1 MKANRSVEEI
11 KGFEELVKEV
21 LSGIPFAVESQRTA
35 AEKNI
40 NRLYSTYEDDLYNGE
55 LRKYCKVLKQ
65 RGAIIPSS
73 EKEIIEKL
81 LGGNDMRVSV
91 PNTVKDVKVR
101 VTNIEAVNSANN
113 KQLNEIVDEETPV
126 EPVVNSI
133 ESVASSED
141 IEKYMQNDDGDKFTI
156 GDAINVETPVVE
168 TEPSQEI
175 VDEEDDLINFIET
188 NKSPVDEIIELSE
201 ESKKKAMALMEETNK
216 AASAEPVM
224 DFIPEENQQFSAEE
238 LETQF
243 KEAEAARKAD
253 EEANILRL
261 KKLEEEA
268 AAKVQKDSIAEETV
282 DVEEEVKPSSKTKK
296 KSKFGWIK
304 PAAKIVGFIGGGFL
318 AGFATSEI
326 LGRKS
331 SD

>member
-11 KGFEELVKEV
+11 KGFEKLVKEV

-40 NRLYSTYEDDLYNGE
+40 NRLYITYEDDLYNGE

-73 EKEIIEKL
+73 EKEIVEKL

-126 EPVVNSI
+126 EPVVNST
-133 ESVASSED
+133 ELVASSED

-168 TEPSQEI
+168 SEPSQEI

-201 ESKKKAMALMEETNK
+201 ESKNKAMVLMEETNK
-216 AASAEPVM
+216 AASAEPIM
-224 DFIPEENQQFSAEE
+224 DFIPEENQKFSAEE
-238 LETQF
+238 LEAQF
-243 KEAEAARKAD
+243 KEAEAARKREV
-253 EEANILRL
+253 EE
-261 KKLEEEA
+261 
-268 AAKVQKDSIAEETV
+268 AAKVQKDSITEETV
-282 DVEEEVKPSSKTKK
+282 DVKEEVKSSSSKTKK
-296 KSKFGWIK
+296 KNKFGWIK

>member
-40 NRLYSTYEDDLYNGE
+40 NRLYVTYEDDLYNGE

-113 KQLNEIVDEETPV
+113 KQLNEIADEETPV
-126 EPVVNSI
+126 EPVVNST

-141 IEKYMQNDDGDKFTI
+141 IEKYMQNDDSDKFTI
-156 GDAINVETPVVE
+156 GDAVNVETPVVE

-238 LETQF
+238 LEAQF
-243 KEAEAARKAD
+243 KEAARKRA
-253 EEANILRL
+253 A
-261 KKLEEEA
+261 EEES

-282 DVEEEVKPSSKTKK
+282 DVKEEVKSSSSKTKK
-296 KSKFGWIK
+296 KNKFGWIK

-331 SD
+331 SN

>member
-40 NRLYSTYEDDLYNGE
+40 NRLYVTYEDDLYNGE

-73 EKEIIEKL
+73 EKEIVEKL

-126 EPVVNSI
+126 EPVINST

-175 VDEEDDLINFIET
+175 VNEEDDLINFIET

-238 LETQF
+238 LEAQF
-243 KEAEAARKAD
+243 KEAEAARKRA
-253 EEANILRL
+253 A
-261 KKLEEEA
+261 EEESS
-268 AAKVQKDSIAEETV
+268 AKVQKDSITEETV
-282 DVEEEVKPSSKTKK
+282 DVKEEVKSSSSKTKK
-296 KSKFGWIK
+296 KNKFGWVK
-304 PAAKIVGFIGGGFL
+304 TTAKLFGLFAAGFG

-331 SD
+331 SN

>member
-11 KGFEELVKEV
+11 KGSEELVKEV

-40 NRLYSTYEDDLYNGE
+40 NRLYITYEDDLYNGE

-73 EKEIIEKL
+73 EKEIVEKL

-113 KQLNEIVDEETPV
+113 KQLNEIVEEETPV
-126 EPVVNSI
+126 EPIVNST

-216 AASAEPVM
+216 AASAEPVI

-238 LETQF
+238 LEAQF
-243 KEAEAARKAD
+243 KEAEAARKH
-253 EEANILRL
+253 EV
-261 KKLEEEA
+261 EEE
-268 AAKVQKDSIAEETV
+268 AAKVQKDSITEETV
-282 DVEEEVKPSSKTKK
+282 DVKEEVKSSSSKTKQK
-296 KSKFGWIK
+296 NKFGWIK

-331 SD
+331 SN

>member
-40 NRLYSTYEDDLYNGE
+40 NRLYNTYEDDLYNGE

-73 EKEIIEKL
+73 EKEIVEKL
-81 LGGNDMRVSV
+81 LGGNDMRISV

-113 KQLNEIVDEETPV
+113 KQLNEIVEEETPV
-126 EPVVNSI
+126 EPVVNST
-133 ESVASSED
+133 EPVASSED

-156 GDAINVETPVVE
+156 GDAINVETPVV
-168 TEPSQEI
+168 
-175 VDEEDDLINFIET
+175 DEEDDLIDFIET

-216 AASAEPVM
+216 AASAEPVI

-238 LETQF
+238 LEVQF
-243 KEAEAARKAD
+243 KETEAARKRA
-253 EEANILRL
+253 A
-261 KKLEEEA
+261 EEES
-268 AAKVQKDSIAEETV
+268 AAKVQKDSITEETV
-282 DVEEEVKPSSKTKK
+282 DVKEEVKSSSSKTKK
-296 KSKFGWIK
+296 KNKFGWIK

-331 SD
+331 SN

>member
-40 NRLYSTYEDDLYNGE
+40 NRLYVTYEGDLYNGE

-73 EKEIIEKL
+73 EKEIVEKL

-126 EPVVNSI
+126 EPVVNSSG
-133 ESVASSED
+133 SVASSED

-175 VDEEDDLINFIET
+175 VNEEDDLINFIET

-238 LETQF
+238 ES
-243 KEAEAARKAD
+243 
-253 EEANILRL
+253 
-261 KKLEEEA
+261 
-268 AAKVQKDSIAEETV
+268 AAKVQKDSISEETV
-282 DVEEEVKPSSKTKK
+282 DVKEEVKSSSSKTKK
-296 KSKFGWIK
+296 KNKFGWIK

-331 SD
+331 SN

>member
-40 NRLYSTYEDDLYNGE
+40 NRLYVTYEDDLYNGE

-73 EKEIIEKL
+73 EKEIVEKL

-126 EPVVNSI
+126 ET

-168 TEPSQEI
+168 SEPSQEI

-188 NKSPVDEIIELSE
+188 NKSPVDKIIELSE

-216 AASAEPVM
+216 AASAEPVI

-238 LETQF
+238 LEAQF
-243 KEAEAARKAD
+243 KEAEAARKRA
-253 EEANILRL
+253 A
-261 KKLEEEA
+261 EEESA
-268 AAKVQKDSIAEETV
+268 SKVQKDSITEETV
-282 DVEEEVKPSSKTKK
+282 DVKEEVKSSSSKTKK

-331 SD
+331 SN

>member
-1 MKANRSVEEI
+1 MKANRTVEEI

-21 LSGIPFAVESQRTA
+21 LSCIPFAVESQRTA

-40 NRLYSTYEDDLYNGE
+40 NRLYITYEDDLYNGE

-73 EKEIIEKL
+73 EKEIVEKL

-91 PNTVKDVKVR
+91 PNTVKDMKVR

-126 EPVVNSI
+126 EPVVNSN
-133 ESVASSED
+133 ESVASSKD

-156 GDAINVETPVVE
+156 GDAINVETP
-168 TEPSQEI
+168 I
-175 VDEEDDLINFIET
+175 VDEEDDLINFSET

-201 ESKKKAMALMEETNK
+201 ESKNKAMALMEETNK
-216 AASAEPVM
+216 AASAEPIM
-224 DFIPEENQQFSAEE
+224 DFIPEENQKFSAEE
-238 LETQF
+238 LEAQF
-243 KEAEAARKAD
+243 KEAEAARK
-253 EEANILRL
+253 RVV
-261 KKLEEEA
+261 EEEA
-268 AAKVQKDSIAEETV
+268 AAKVQKDSITEETA
-282 DVEEEVKPSSKTKK
+282 DVKEEVKSSSSKTKK
-296 KSKFGWIK
+296 KNKFGWVK

-331 SD
+331 SN